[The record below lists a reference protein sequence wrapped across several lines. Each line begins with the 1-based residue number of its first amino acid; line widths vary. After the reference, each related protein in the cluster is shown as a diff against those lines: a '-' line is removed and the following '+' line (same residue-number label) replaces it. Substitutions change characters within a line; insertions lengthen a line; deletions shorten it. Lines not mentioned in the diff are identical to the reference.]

1 MADAVYVLQPLQ
13 SSNKLFSYF
22 PLYLVSRQS
31 AMTRSEEIGN
41 IEAKIKR
48 QQSDYAGEKNL
59 TKKKSINTLRSMER
73 NITCM
78 KKEQNTIIWKYREQ
92 IDLLRIKMIVKKK
105 ISVEGLGY

>member
-1 MADAVYVLQPLQ
+1 
-13 SSNKLFSYF
+13 
-22 PLYLVSRQS
+22 
-31 AMTRSEEIGN
+31 
-41 IEAKIKR
+41 
-48 QQSDYAGEKNL
+48 
-59 TKKKSINTLRSMER
+59 MER